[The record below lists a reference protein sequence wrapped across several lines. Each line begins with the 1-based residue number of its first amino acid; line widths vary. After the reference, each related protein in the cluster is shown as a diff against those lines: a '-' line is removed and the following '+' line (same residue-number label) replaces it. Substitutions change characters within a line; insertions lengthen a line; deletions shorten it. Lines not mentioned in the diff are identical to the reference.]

1 MEQNLKMGL
10 TSFNLWKYVIPT
22 QCFTFLNLNMGTV
35 YIQSLIYDLLGLV
48 VLIWLSGKSS
58 NDLIFNQDY
67 SYLLLHS
74 IPVQPKVI
82 KATFKKIICDSRNTP
97 NSNTRF

>member
-22 QCFTFLNLNMGTV
+22 QCFTFLNLNTGTV

-48 VLIWLSGKSS
+48 VLI
-58 NDLIFNQDY
+58 
-67 SYLLLHS
+67 
-74 IPVQPKVI
+74 
-82 KATFKKIICDSRNTP
+82 
-97 NSNTRF
+97 